1 MRVAFLSALSVCLLA
16 AAEPQQ
22 LFNGK
27 DLSGW
32 EMVGNGRFVVEG
44 GQLRT
49 EGGMGLLWY
58 KGRKLGNETVRVV
71 FRTPGEHGNSG
82 VYIRIPEAPPDP
94 WYGVHYGYE
103 VQIDAAQD
111 DWHST
116 GAIYS
121 LSPVM
126 MRAQK
131 PRGEWNTLDIQL
143 DGPMT
148 RVYLNGRLVNR
159 FDPRRP
165 VPERKMWYEPV
176 RGPRPDTGY
185 IGLQN
190 HDPQSVVYFRE
201 VSVRP
206 APDAEPLKPG
216 PMLSNERNFLLSAL
230 YASRKQ
236 VLDSIAGLSPEQLN
250 YKAGPDRWSVAE
262 IVEHLVLTE
271 DVLRESARKALA
283 SPTPAVPPD
292 GPTDQQII
300 DRYKDR
306 GTRAEAP
313 AVLRPGAKW
322 KTEQEL
328 AREFGTRRDS
338 TLAYVRTTSDPLRY
352 HFSPQGGQSAYQ
364 MLLVLGAHADRHN
377 EQIKEVKAAAGFPK
391 S

>member
-1 MRVAFLSALSVCLLA
+1 MRLALITGFCICLLD

-32 EMVGNGRFVVEG
+32 EMVGNGHFVVEN

-58 KGRKLGNETVRVV
+58 RGRKFGNETVRVV

-121 LSPVM
+121 LSPVL

-143 DGPMT
+143 DGQIT
-148 RVYLNGRLVNR
+148 RVYLNGKLVNR
-159 FDPRRP
+159 FDPQRP
-165 VPERKMWYEPV
+165 VADRKMWYEPV
-176 RGPRPDTGY
+176 RGPRPDSGY

-190 HDPQSVVYFRE
+190 HDAQSVVYFRE
-201 VSVRP
+201 VSVRSAPEVEPLVP
-206 APDAEPLKPG
+206 AP
-216 PMLSNERNFLLSAL
+216 LSSGERNVLLSYL
-230 YASRKQ
+230 HSSRRQ
-236 VLDSIAGLSPEQLN
+236 VMDSIVGLSPEQLN
-250 YKAGPDRWSVAE
+250 YKPAPERWSVAE
-262 IVEHLVLTE
+262 IVEHLALTE
-271 DVLRESARKALA
+271 DLIRDAVRKALA
-283 SPTPAVPPD
+283 SAAPAAAPD

-306 GTRAEAP
+306 VNRAEAP
-313 AVLRPGAKW
+313 PALRPGAKW
-322 KTEQEL
+322 KTAGEL
-328 AREFGTRRDS
+328 T
-338 TLAYVRTTSDPLRY
+338 
-352 HFSPQGGQSAYQ
+352 
-364 MLLVLGAHADRHN
+364 
-377 EQIKEVKAAAGFPK
+377 
-391 S
+391 

>member
-1 MRVAFLSALSVCLLA
+1 MRLVCLSAAFVSLLA
-16 AAEPQQ
+16 GAEPQQ

-32 EMVGNGRFVVEG
+32 EMVGSGRFVVDN
-44 GQLRT
+44 GQLKT

-121 LSPVM
+121 LSPVVV
-126 MRAQK
+126 RAQK
-131 PRGEWNTLDIQL
+131 AATEWNTLDIQL

-148 RVYLNGRLVNR
+148 RVYLNGKLVNR

-176 RGPRPDTGY
+176 RGLRPDSGY

-190 HDPQSVVYFRE
+190 HDAASVVYFRE

-206 APDAEPLKPG
+206 APEVAPLKPG
-216 PMLSNERNFLLSAL
+216 QMVTSERNVLLSYL
-230 YASRKQ
+230 HSSRKQ
-236 VLDSIAGLSPEQLN
+236 IMDNIAGLSPEQLN
-250 YKAGPDRWSVAE
+250 YKSGPDRWSIAE
-262 IVEHLVLTE
+262 VVEHLILLEDMNREAVRKVLAT
-271 DVLRESARKALA
+271 
-283 SPTPAVPPD
+283 PTPPTQPD

-300 DRYKDR
+300 DRYADR
-306 GTRAEAP
+306 VTRAEAP

-322 KTEQEL
+322 KTSEEL
-328 AREFGTRRDS
+328 AREFGARRDN
-338 TLAYVRTTSDPLRY
+338 TLAYVRTTQDALRY
-352 HFSPQGGQSAYQ
+352 HFSQSGQSAYQ
-364 MLLVLGAHADRHN
+364 MLLVLGVHAQRHN

>member
-1 MRVAFLSALSVCLLA
+1 MRLVCLSAVFVCLLA
-16 AAEPQQ
+16 GAEPQQ

-32 EMVGNGRFVVEG
+32 EMVGSGRFVVDD
-44 GQLRT
+44 GQLKT

-58 KGRKLGNETVRVV
+58 KGRKLSNETLRVV

-121 LSPVM
+121 LSPIM
-126 MRAQK
+126 TRAQK
-131 PRGEWNTLDIQL
+131 PATEWNTLDIQL
-143 DGPMT
+143 HGPIT
-148 RVYLNGRLVNR
+148 RVYLNGKLVNR

-176 RGPRPDTGY
+176 RGPRPDSGY

-190 HDPQSVVYFRE
+190 HDPQSIVYFRE

-206 APDAEPLKPG
+206 APEVAPLKPG
-216 PMLSNERNFLLSAL
+216 PMPTSERNVLLSYL
-230 YASRKQ
+230 HSSRKQ
-236 VLDSIAGLSPEQLN
+236 VMDSIAGLSPEQLN
-250 YKAGPDRWSVAE
+250 YKSGPDRWSIAE
-262 IVEHLVLTE
+262 VVEHLVLLE
-271 DVLRESARKALA
+271 DVNREAVRKVLA
-283 SPTPAVPPD
+283 TQTPAIQPD

-300 DRYKDR
+300 DRYADR
-306 GTRAEAP
+306 VARAEAP
-313 AVLRPGAKW
+313 AVLRPEAKW
-322 KTEQEL
+322 KTSEEL
-328 AREFGTRRDS
+328 AREFGTRRDN
-338 TLAYVRTTSDPLRY
+338 TLAYVRTMEDPLRY
-352 HFSPQGGQSAYQ
+352 HFSQSGQSAYQ
-364 MLLVLGAHADRHN
+364 MLLVLGVHAQRHN
-377 EQIKEVKAAAGFPK
+377 EQIKEVKATAGFPK